1 MSKGKLTLD
10 ESLSVKSAAVR
21 RVIEIDDALAELNVS
36 AEFKPLCDFDL
47 QYKAALEDEKKA
59 LQSAIKKLFYF
70 AIVELS

>member
-21 RVIEIDDALAELNVS
+21 RVMEIDDALAELNVS
-36 AEFKPLCDFDL
+36 AGFQPLGEFDL

-59 LQSAIKKLFYF
+59 LQSAVKKLFYF
-70 AIVELS
+70 TIVELS